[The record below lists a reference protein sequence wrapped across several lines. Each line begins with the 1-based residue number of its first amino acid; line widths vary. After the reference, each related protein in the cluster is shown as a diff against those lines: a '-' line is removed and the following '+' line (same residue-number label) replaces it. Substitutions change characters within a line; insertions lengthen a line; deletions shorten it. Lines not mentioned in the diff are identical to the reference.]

1 MSDQGSPSELEGTDD
16 GGGIHRPIRPVARRW
31 RRLLVV
37 ADGSAESE
45 LAVRF
50 AAMRASHLTG
60 GGLIL
65 FHAIQEEGFEHWM
78 TVADRMRA
86 EAMAEAEDL
95 LKVQA
100 EKVKSLTGMEP
111 EKVIVE
117 GQPHIEIAKLV
128 KQRDDIFALVLGTN
142 SESDPD
148 DMLSQFTREVLGKLT
163 CPIMIIPESMT
174 IEQIDN
180 IA

>member
-1 MSDQGSPSELEGTDD
+1 MTQPSESMGDNKAIGDD
-16 GGGIHRPIRPVARRW
+16 IHRPLRPVSRRW

-37 ADGSAESE
+37 ADGTPESE

-78 TVADRMRA
+78 TVADRMRQ
-86 EAMAEAEDL
+86 EALADAEDL
-95 LKVQA
+95 LEAQA
-100 EKVKSLTGMEP
+100 QKVKDLTGVEAD
-111 EKVIVE
+111 KVIVE
-117 GQPHIEIAKLV
+117 GQPHSELAKLIAE
-128 KQRDDIFALVLGTN
+128 RDDIFALVLGTN

-148 DMLSQFTREVLGKLT
+148 DMLSQFTREVLGQLT
-163 CPIMIIPESMT
+163 CPIIIIPESMT
-174 IEQIDN
+174 PEQIDSL
-180 IA
+180 A